1 MAGGVF
7 TACLT
12 KPIKAAQLYE
22 VLSDVVGSPAA
33 RLADPARPA
42 IDAAMAERLPL
53 RILLAEDNIVNQ
65 KVALRTLER
74 MGYRADVAA
83 NGIEALDALERQSY
97 DVVLMDMQMPEMDG
111 LEATRR
117 ICKRWLPTRRPRIIA
132 MTANAMRGDREQCL
146 DAGMDDY
153 ISKPVRI
160 EDLVA
165 ALERCVTQAA
175 VVAAEPDLEAPL
187 DPLVDWDVLARLQA
201 DLGDDGTIVIEVIE
215 MFLADT
221 PQQLDRMRQALASTA
236 AHDLRHAAHTLKS
249 TSASVGAL
257 ALAACCRE
265 LEELARDGALDP
277 AAPLVQQAEDLFIQ
291 IDGVMRASST
301 YDIASRPD

>member
-1 MAGGVF
+1 
-7 TACLT
+7 
-12 KPIKAAQLYE
+12 
-22 VLSDVVGSPAA
+22 
-33 RLADPARPA
+33 
-42 IDAAMAERLPL
+42 
-53 RILLAEDNIVNQ
+53 
-65 KVALRTLER
+65 
-74 MGYRADVAA
+74 
-83 NGIEALDALERQSY
+83 
-97 DVVLMDMQMPEMDG
+97 
-111 LEATRR
+111 
-117 ICKRWLPTRRPRIIA
+117 

-165 ALERCVTQAA
+165 ALERCVSQAA
-175 VVAAEPDLEAPL
+175 VVAAAPDLEAPA

-201 DLGDDGTIVIEVIE
+201 DLGDDEAIVIEVLE

-221 PQQLDRMRQALASTA
+221 PQQLDRMRQALAAAA

-265 LEELARDGALDP
+265 LEELARDGALDQ

-291 IDGVMRASST
+291 TNSIMQASPV
-301 YDIASRPD
+301 YGIASRRD